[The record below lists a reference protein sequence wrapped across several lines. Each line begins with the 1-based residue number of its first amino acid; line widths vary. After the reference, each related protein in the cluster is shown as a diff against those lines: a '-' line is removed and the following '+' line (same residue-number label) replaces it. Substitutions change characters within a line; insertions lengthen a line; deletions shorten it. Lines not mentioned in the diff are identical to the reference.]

1 MSTASSDLRGRY
13 KYNLFCRLFFLWVEP
28 LLWTGCKRKL
38 MQSDLDV
45 KVEELDSTK
54 LLNTFNWYWNKEL
67 ERKKRGKP
75 ARLGLAIVMCVWWR
89 LIVQGALTFCEIG
102 VQVLQSVVTGLL
114 SQYFVEEYASSTDT
128 RNAYIYAACLVA
140 TALVITV
147 LHSIALFIGQ
157 KIGLI
162 VRATITAAI
171 HQKIMTLNQ
180 ATVGLVSAGHVV
192 NLASNDAQRFDQAFI
207 FVHQL
212 WLGPLLL
219 VVFTYLLYA
228 KCNVGLASLIPVE
241 VILIA
246 LPIQVLLF
254 RAFSSESS
262 HGNRW
267 QFDDQEYFYNS
278 LNAYI
283 DPKKYYIVQNN
294 TGSKI
299 DHDKQPLIAAK
310 YIEAKQ
316 VHTNWSGIDDEKM
329 TLQNI
334 SFTVNKDAPFLAVV
348 GPVGSGKSTLLQ
360 CVLGELHPVHGTV
373 DVKGKIAYASQDP
386 WLFTGTLRE
395 NVLFGCPLYVDWY
408 DAVLDACALHQDIEQ
423 LPNGDLTL
431 IGERGVTLS
440 GGQKA
445 RVSLAR
451 AIYVDYDVYLLD
463 DPLSA
468 VDADRLV
475 VLVTHQLQFAEQAN
489 NILALN
495 DGKMVAYGNIQ
506 HLRANRVNSEKLLE
520 FKKDDQSNGKSGTD
534 EKSGNS
540 NTVRKATANKSEER
554 SHGNIKAQTYIQY
567 FKMGAG
573 PVNILLVFGM
583 LGLGEASRVIADW
596 WIADWTDCFTLVNDT
611 FPRLNDQDSCHL
623 TRPQRLEI
631 YAGIVII
638 NIILNLGRVASIYVI
653 LVKAS
658 HALHSKTLASILG
671 FPIRFFDTNPI
682 GRILNYFSK
691 DVSTL
696 DDHLPIQMAEILLV
710 SLRCIAV
717 MLTTAFANEWVL
729 ISICFFTVAFFLLRR
744 YYLKTSREIKRL
756 EAIARSPVYSH
767 LSESLLGLS
776 TIRTFGRQQ
785 TAQEY
790 FHEYLNQYSQGCY
803 LFIVTTRWFGMR
815 IDGLTTILLAAVAFS
830 CIPLAS
836 SLDAGLVGLAL
847 TYTVSLSG
855 MFQMCVRYSAD
866 VETTMVSAER
876 LLYCSQLETENS
888 LISNAY
894 RKPDPGWPQCGMII
908 FDNASFRYSAD
919 TPVVLKPLSFIVQPG
934 EKVGIIGRTGAGK
947 SSLIQM
953 LFRMA
958 EHTGNISIDGVNIR
972 DVELHELRKSISII
986 PQDPVLF
993 SGSLKYN
1000 LDPFEEYK
1008 DSELWNVL
1016 EQVQLKSAVEKWD
1029 GGIELNVSEGG
1040 RNFSI
1045 GQRQLICLARAILR
1059 KNRILVLDE
1068 ATANVDFTTD
1078 AMIQKILQETFAQC
1092 TVLTVAHRLNT
1103 VIGLD
1108 RIMVMD
1114 EGEIAEFDDPYMLLK
1129 DEKSLLKT
1137 MVDRTGPSNSVQLYQ
1152 MAEVQPPDQPRNA
1165 STELT
1170 NDVKCAELGWSC
1182 VPLAMRP
1189 MEPGVMRH
1197 NAPFLTWLL
1206 FSLWDLLGPRVR
1218 RLVGKCLCQITKGK
1232 ASDYFSTHQ
1241 FGVAC
1246 PSGAEKIVH
1255 GLRSCIEE
1263 HQNEQDF
1270 VVMKIDLRNAFNLVS
1285 RQALLDECRAHFP
1298 ELLQW
1303 AAWCYGQHYLLW
1315 SPMETI
1321 MSESGVQQG
1330 DPLGP
1335 LLFCLVL
1342 QKVLSAIASDPIF
1355 FDLLFHAWYI
1365 DVGVISGSKQAVVQ
1379 ALSIIQ
1385 DLGPPLGLVINSS
1398 KCELYGDCDLQPFP
1412 SEMKKCNA
1420 FNFEILGAPIGDTI
1434 FCAKFIAEKRAGAS
1448 KFLALLKEVGSLDS
1462 QVALVLLRQCG
1473 GFCRFVHIAVSGD
1486 CLSLFILSSSFF
1498 SLSLANWRKTLSK

>member
-38 MQSDLDV
+38 VQSDLDV

-254 RAFSSESS
+254 RAFSSERFNSAIWTDNRIKIMNEIISGMRVIKMYGWEDAFRRVVNQIRSKESISVLKAGLLSGSNLAIEYMTVPVMMFGIFSVHMATGGNLTTRNIFTTLSMLTLIQRNVMRLYIKGVFLLVEANVAVSRIKAFMELADGNLSS
-262 HGNRW
+262 A
-267 QFDDQEYFYNS
+267 EYK
-278 LNAYI
+278 
-283 DPKKYYIVQNN
+283 DYIVQNN

-348 GPVGSGKSTLLQ
+348 GPVGSGKFQTSDGFEPMRVVHIAMVCS
-360 CVLGELHPVHGTV
+360 CVHIAAMRLGELHPVHGTV

-468 VDADRLV
+468 VDAVVAQHIFERCICGLLKDRLV

-583 LGLGEASRVIADW
+583 LGLGEVTIVQLYLDK
-596 WIADWTDCFTLVNDT
+596 N
-611 FPRLNDQDSCHL
+611 
-623 TRPQRLEI
+623 
-631 YAGIVII
+631 YA
-638 NIILNLGRVASIYVI
+638 NLFNFIGKPS
-653 LVKAS
+653 LL
-658 HALHSKTLASILG
+658 AL
-671 FPIRFFDTNPI
+671 
-682 GRILNYFSK
+682 
-691 DVSTL
+691 
-696 DDHLPIQMAEILLV
+696 
-710 SLRCIAV
+710 CIAV

-729 ISICFFTVAFFLLRR
+729 ISICFFTVAFF
-744 YYLKTSREIKRL
+744 
-756 EAIARSPVYSH
+756 P
-767 LSESLLGLS
+767 SEK
-776 TIRTFGRQQ
+776 
-785 TAQEY
+785 
-790 FHEYLNQYSQGCY
+790 GCY

-876 LLYCSQLETENS
+876 LLYCSQLETEDS

-986 PQDPVLF
+986 P
-993 SGSLKYN
+993 
-1000 LDPFEEYK
+1000 
-1008 DSELWNVL
+1008 
-1016 EQVQLKSAVEKWD
+1016 QVQLKSAVEKWD

-1129 DEKSLLKT
+1129 DEKSLLKK

-1152 MAEVQPPDQPRNA
+1152 MAEVAHLSRKKN
-1165 STELT
+1165 T
-1170 NDVKCAELGWSC
+1170 
-1182 VPLAMRP
+1182 
-1189 MEPGVMRH
+1189 
-1197 NAPFLTWLL
+1197 
-1206 FSLWDLLGPRVR
+1206 SLIESQWDRT
-1218 RLVGKCLCQITKGK
+1218 Q
-1232 ASDYFSTHQ
+1232 
-1241 FGVAC
+1241 
-1246 PSGAEKIVH
+1246 
-1255 GLRSCIEE
+1255 CI
-1263 HQNEQDF
+1263 
-1270 VVMKIDLRNAFNLVS
+1270 S
-1285 RQALLDECRAHFP
+1285 
-1298 ELLQW
+1298 
-1303 AAWCYGQHYLLW
+1303 
-1315 SPMETI
+1315 
-1321 MSESGVQQG
+1321 
-1330 DPLGP
+1330 
-1335 LLFCLVL
+1335 
-1342 QKVLSAIASDPIF
+1342 
-1355 FDLLFHAWYI
+1355 
-1365 DVGVISGSKQAVVQ
+1365 
-1379 ALSIIQ
+1379 
-1385 DLGPPLGLVINSS
+1385 
-1398 KCELYGDCDLQPFP
+1398 
-1412 SEMKKCNA
+1412 
-1420 FNFEILGAPIGDTI
+1420 
-1434 FCAKFIAEKRAGAS
+1434 
-1448 KFLALLKEVGSLDS
+1448 
-1462 QVALVLLRQCG
+1462 
-1473 GFCRFVHIAVSGD
+1473 
-1486 CLSLFILSSSFF
+1486 
-1498 SLSLANWRKTLSK
+1498 

>member
-1 MSTASSDLRGRY
+1 
-13 KYNLFCRLFFLWVEP
+13 
-28 LLWTGCKRKL
+28 

-114 SQYFVEEYASSTDT
+114 SQYFVEEYSSSTDT

-212 WLGPLLL
+212 WLG
-219 VVFTYLLYA
+219 
-228 KCNVGLASLIPVE
+228 LASLIPVE

-254 RAFSSESS
+254 RAFSSERFNSAIWTDNRIKIMNEIISGMRVIKMYGWEDAFRRVVNQIRSKESISVLKAGLLSGSNLAIEYMTVPVMMFGIFSVHMATGGNLTTRNIFTTLSMLTLIQRNVMRLYIKGVFLLVEANVAVSRIKAFMELADGNLSS
-262 HGNRW
+262 A
-267 QFDDQEYFYNS
+267 EYK
-278 LNAYI
+278 
-283 DPKKYYIVQNN
+283 DYIVQNN

-431 IGERGVTLS
+431 IGERGV
-440 GGQKA
+440 
-445 RVSLAR
+445 
-451 AIYVDYDVYLLD
+451 DVEWRTEGK
-463 DPLSA
+463 
-468 VDADRLV
+468 VDAVVAQHIFERCICGLLKDRLV

-583 LGLGEASRVIADW
+583 LGLGE
-596 WIADWTDCFTLVNDT
+596 
-611 FPRLNDQDSCHL
+611 
-623 TRPQRLEI
+623 
-631 YAGIVII
+631 
-638 NIILNLGRVASIYVI
+638 
-653 LVKAS
+653 
-658 HALHSKTLASILG
+658 
-671 FPIRFFDTNPI
+671 
-682 GRILNYFSK
+682 
-691 DVSTL
+691 
-696 DDHLPIQMAEILLV
+696 
-710 SLRCIAV
+710 
-717 MLTTAFANEWVL
+717 
-729 ISICFFTVAFFLLRR
+729 
-744 YYLKTSREIKRL
+744 
-756 EAIARSPVYSH
+756 
-767 LSESLLGLS
+767 
-776 TIRTFGRQQ
+776 
-785 TAQEY
+785 
-790 FHEYLNQYSQGCY
+790 
-803 LFIVTTRWFGMR
+803 VT
-815 IDGLTTILLAAVAFS
+815 
-830 CIPLAS
+830 
-836 SLDAGLVGLAL
+836 
-847 TYTVSLSG
+847 
-855 MFQMCVRYSAD
+855 
-866 VETTMVSAER
+866 
-876 LLYCSQLETENS
+876 
-888 LISNAY
+888 
-894 RKPDPGWPQCGMII
+894 
-908 FDNASFRYSAD
+908 
-919 TPVVLKPLSFIVQPG
+919 IVQLYLD
-934 EKVGIIGRTGAGK
+934 KNYANLFNFIGKPSWNNWQDWSRKIFTYSDALQNGRNI
-947 SSLIQM
+947 L
-953 LFRMA
+953 
-958 EHTGNISIDGVNIR
+958 ENISIDGVNIR

-1016 EQVQLKSAVEKWD
+1016 EQ
-1029 GGIELNVSEGG
+1029 
-1040 RNFSI
+1040 
-1045 GQRQLICLARAILR
+1045 
-1059 KNRILVLDE
+1059 
-1068 ATANVDFTTD
+1068 AT
-1078 AMIQKILQETFAQC
+1078 
-1092 TVLTVAHRLNT
+1092 HRLNT

-1129 DEKSLLKT
+1129 DESHCLKRWWIEQAHLIQYSSTKWPRGKPAAFDFTVLLPYHL
-1137 MVDRTGPSNSVQLYQ
+1137 PSYLRLVLTQ
-1152 MAEVQPPDQPRNA
+1152 VQPPDQPRNA

-1182 VPLAMRP
+1182 VPLAVRP

-1206 FSLWDLLGPRVR
+1206 LLSVGSAWPKVGETLR

-1270 VVMKIDLRNAFNLVS
+1270 VVMKIDVRNAFNLVS

-1486 CLSLFILSSSFF
+1486 CLSIILSSSFF